1 MTKDTLYLTKLCF
14 LLYFCWMLD
23 TIGRHV
29 DVYQVHLLNLV
40 IFIRISFFGICIFF
54 FWGGWGGGG
63 WGGILSIQILRKC
76 SKHGINFNQHVI
88 ITSKPKLGVHDQT
101 MLTLSLY
108 GVITFKNRKEISESK
123 NFTMLHN
130 CGKVIN
136 YES

>member
-1 MTKDTLYLTKLCF
+1 
-14 LLYFCWMLD
+14 MLD

-54 FWGGWGGGG
+54 LGGGG
-63 WGGILSIQILRKC
+63 GERGMGGGRRILSIQILRKC
-76 SKHGINFNQHVI
+76 SKHGINFIQHVI
-88 ITSKPKLGVHDQT
+88 ITSKPKLGVYEQT

-130 CGKVIN
+130 CGKVSN

>member
-1 MTKDTLYLTKLCF
+1 M
-14 LLYFCWMLD
+14 
-23 TIGRHV
+23 G
-29 DVYQVHLLNLV
+29 
-40 IFIRISFFGICIFF
+40 SAF
-54 FWGGWGGGG
+54 FWGGAGGMGGG
-63 WGGILSIQILRKC
+63 GGILSIQILRKC

-88 ITSKPKLGVHDQT
+88 ITSKPKLGVNEQT

-130 CGKVIN
+130 CGKVSN